1 MSSAATSGLWPSA
14 SSAAQ
19 AILADPATLA
29 TTRTHAQL
37 ESRSSTAMVTESTN
51 KLALGELGACEFS
64 LCIQDAP
71 RNQALNFSSQLRSLR
86 WYETNWRMRN

>member
-51 KLALGELGACEFS
+51 KLALGELGASS
-64 LCIQDAP
+64 LFTLV
-71 RNQALNFSSQLRSLR
+71 RNDLENEELGARSFQHIC
-86 WYETNWRMRN
+86 MS